1 MLLVFW
7 LTFGVVGSTLSDL
20 FAAGISLVTNL
31 ADEALTRLDVA
42 PMLHALIID
51 GIFAG
56 VGSVL
61 GFMPTIVTP
70 VSYTHL
76 DVYKRQGYIKTVYKF
91 PIRWYLVIRGETP
104 CASVPNVPLRCTV

>member
-51 GIFAG
+51 GIFAA
-56 VGSVL
+56 
-61 GFMPTIVTP
+61 
-70 VSYTHL
+70 
-76 DVYKRQGYIKTVYKF
+76 
-91 PIRWYLVIRGETP
+91 WAA
-104 CASVPNVPLRCTV
+104 CWASCPPL